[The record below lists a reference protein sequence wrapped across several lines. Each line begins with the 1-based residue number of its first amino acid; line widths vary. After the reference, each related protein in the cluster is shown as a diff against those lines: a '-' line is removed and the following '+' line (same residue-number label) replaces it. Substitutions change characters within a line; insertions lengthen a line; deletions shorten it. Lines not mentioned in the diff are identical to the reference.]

1 MSDRAQA
8 VEDRMSRLGQRLQ
21 MALSGL
27 REVSR
32 WTRTLRKENPEDPR
46 FADFDDRVVALAS
59 EAEAKLDGVLNTL
72 KAAREQGAK
81 SG

>member
-1 MSDRAQA
+1 MSDRAGA
-8 VEDRMSRLGQRLQ
+8 VEDRMSRIGQRLQ

-32 WTRTLRKENPEDPR
+32 WTAVLRKENPEDPR
-46 FADFDDRVVALAS
+46 YAEFDDRVQLLCTDADR
-59 EAEAKLDGVLNTL
+59 KLDGVLNLL

-81 SG
+81 SV